1 MNELNLK
8 EKLCIVTGAS
18 SGIGKGTAL
27 LLAKAGADVVMLSR
41 DNKRGRR
48 AFRQVKQAARGGR
61 VEWIPADL
69 SSQDSVRNFVGIFQ
83 ERHQKLHILFNCA
96 GVQYLNRVITVDGL
110 EAMFATNYLGHF
122 LLTTLLME
130 SLKAGAPSLVINIS
144 GRRHKSPPGEGVN
157 EGSIRFNDLQGEHN
171 YSFAQATRQATLA
184 RILFTYETA
193 RRWEKHGIYACTL
206 CPGTTRTGLFNNFP
220 WRARLHFYFRSLR
233 KKAQT
238 PEEAARH
245 LISLASKT
253 SYKNINGKYFEGSR
267 GLLQEARSSPES
279 YNAETAARL
288 WEISEELVRYSTEK
302 RFS

>member
-1 MNELNLK
+1 MNKLNIN
-8 EKLCIVTGAS
+8 EKLCIVTGSS

-27 LLAKAGADVVMLSR
+27 LLARAGADVVMLSR

-48 AFRQVKQAARGGR
+48 AFRQVKQAAEGGR

-69 SSQDSVRNFVGIFQ
+69 SAQDSVRNFVGIFQ

-96 GVQYLNRVITVDGL
+96 GVQYLNRVTTVDGL
-110 EAMFATNYLGHF
+110 EAMFATDHLGHF
-122 LLTTLLME
+122 LLTTLLLE
-130 SLKAGAPSLVINIS
+130 SLKASAPSLVINIS
-144 GRRHKSPPGEGVN
+144 GRRHKSPPGEGIS
-157 EGSIRFNDLQGEHN
+157 EGSIKFDDLQGEQN

-193 RRWEKHGIYACTL
+193 RRWEKHGIYSCTL
-206 CPGTTRTGLFNNFP
+206 CPGTTRSGLFCNFP
-220 WRARLHFYFRSLR
+220 WRARLHLYFRSLR

-267 GLLQEARSSPES
+267 DLLQEARSSPES
-279 YNAETAARL
+279 YNEETAAKL
-288 WEISEELVRYSTEK
+288 WDISEELIRHSSEK
-302 RFS
+302 RLF